1 VITLRARDVL
11 VGEVAVDV
19 FASDAVSRLRELLGP
34 QDLRRPVGVFGSGR
48 TGHWLASGV
57 LLVSQL
63 DETDLVSMFVFFD
76 PTAAPYLD
84 VAVPTA
90 GFRGEVVVMDRSFRG
105 GEREDDVWTLPG
117 AQGFASMPSV
127 RDGELFVG
135 FVLPRSIGKF
145 GKRTGARRLAQISAE
160 WGGPKPFPGKQSR
173 VMLPE

>member
-1 VITLRARDVL
+1 VITLRGRDVL
-11 VGEVAVDV
+11 IGEVAVDV
-19 FASDAVSRLRELLGP
+19 FASDAVGRLRELLGP
-34 QDLRRPVGVFGSGR
+34 QDLRRPVGAFGSGR

-57 LLVSQL
+57 ILVSQL
-63 DETDLVSMFVFFD
+63 NETELVSMFVFFD

-90 GFRGEVVVMDRSFRG
+90 GFRGEVVVLERSFRG

-117 AQGFASMPSV
+117 VQGFASMPSV
-127 RDGELFVG
+127 RHGDLYEG
-135 FVLPRSIGKF
+135 FLLPRAIDKF
-145 GKRTGARRLAQISAE
+145 GKRTGARRLAQITAE